1 MNQINYSIEG
11 LLYAQMCER
20 YDFTTERKCQEK
32 DTCFLVFVWG
42 NQIVLP
48 FQKPVSRKLKIKKN
62 IFLFRLVTRIWMLFD
77 EYNKV
82 DTSYKSWWCSG
93 REYMKMVI
101 EFMAKWD
108 GKIVKEV
115 CP

>member
-1 MNQINYSIEG
+1 M
-11 LLYAQMCER
+11 
-20 YDFTTERKCQEK
+20 
-32 DTCFLVFVWG
+32 
-42 NQIVLP
+42 
-48 FQKPVSRKLKIKKN
+48 
-62 IFLFRLVTRIWMLFD
+62 RIWMLFD

-93 REYMKMVI
+93 REYMKKVI

>member
-1 MNQINYSIEG
+1 M
-11 LLYAQMCER
+11 
-20 YDFTTERKCQEK
+20 
-32 DTCFLVFVWG
+32 
-42 NQIVLP
+42 
-48 FQKPVSRKLKIKKN
+48 
-62 IFLFRLVTRIWMLFD
+62 RIWMLFD

-82 DTSYKSWWCSG
+82 DTSYKSWWYSG
-93 REYMKMVI
+93 REYMKKVI